1 MNKNVFVVSL
11 GCPKNLVDSEV
22 MLGIMAD
29 AGYQTCAEPEEAQVI
44 LVNTCG
50 FVQSAVEEA
59 VDEIL
64 RLAEVKVQQPDIR
77 LVVTGCLVQR
87 YGKDLM
93 RELPEVDLFLGTEN
107 FTEIVARLE
116 AMGKTPKPAMADLG
130 GAPPFL
136 MTSAMPRLISTP
148 PHRAYLKITEG
159 CSNVCSYCMI
169 PSIRGRLRSRTMD
182 DVVAEACRLDR
193 RGVKELTLIGQD
205 LTAYGLDLVGTGG
218 GRLTDLL
225 DLLVRETEIPWL
237 RMLYLYPQRIND
249 VLLQML
255 AEQERILPY
264 LDIPMQHV
272 SPAVLRAMNRPSTA
286 GALDD
291 LMRRIRTLIPLAT
304 IRTTF
309 IVGFPGETEDDVC
322 LLEEFMLTH
331 RLDHVGVF
339 AYSTEEGSAAARLT
353 DHCPE
358 EVKEERL
365 QRLMA
370 LQAKISLAKNQERV
384 GTIEPVLV
392 EGVSGETDL
401 LLEGRLRSQ
410 APDIDG
416 CVYINAGECS
426 AGDLVR
432 VLITEAHPYDLVG
445 EIVGAA
451 GDDAQEG

>member
-1 MNKNVFVVSL
+1 MNKNVFIVSL

-22 MLGIMAD
+22 MLGVMAD

-64 RLAEVKVQQPDIR
+64 RLVEVKKQYPGIR

-87 YGKDLM
+87 YGQELLH
-93 RELPEVDLFLGTEN
+93 ELPEVDLFLGTES
-107 FTEIVARLE
+107 FADIVARLE
-116 AMGKTPKPAMADLG
+116 GMGDSHQPEMADLAG
-130 GAPPFL
+130 PPFL

-148 PHRAYLKITEG
+148 IHRAYLKITEG
-159 CSNVCSYCMI
+159 CSNACSYCMI
-169 PSIRGRLRSRTMD
+169 PSIRGRLRSRSLD
-182 DVVAEACRLDR
+182 DVVVEALRLQG

-205 LTAYGLDLVGTGG
+205 LTAYGLDLGG
-218 GRLTDLL
+218 NDARLPALLGRLL
-225 DLLVRETEIPWL
+225 RETAIPWL
-237 RMLYLYPQRIND
+237 RTLYLYPQRITD
-249 VLLQML
+249 HLLQL
-255 AEQERILPY
+255 IADNDRLLPY
-264 LDIPMQHV
+264 LDIPLQHV
-272 SPAVLRAMNRPSTA
+272 SPSILRLMNRPSAA

-291 LMRRIRTLIPLAT
+291 LMARIRRILPQAT

-309 IVGFPGETEDDVC
+309 IVGFPGETEDDVQM
-322 LLEEFMLTH
+322 LEDFMQTY

-339 AYSTEEGSAAARLT
+339 AYSNEEGSAAAKLSG
-353 DHCPE
+353 HCPE

-365 QRLMA
+365 QRLME
-370 LQAKISLAKNQERV
+370 LQAGISLSKNQEMVGRV
-384 GTIEPVLV
+384 EQVLV
-392 EGVSGETDL
+392 SGVSAETDL

-426 AGDLVR
+426 AGDLVN
-432 VLITEAHPYDLVG
+432 VLITEAHTYDVVG
-445 EIVGAA
+445 EIV
-451 GDDAQEG
+451 QEG